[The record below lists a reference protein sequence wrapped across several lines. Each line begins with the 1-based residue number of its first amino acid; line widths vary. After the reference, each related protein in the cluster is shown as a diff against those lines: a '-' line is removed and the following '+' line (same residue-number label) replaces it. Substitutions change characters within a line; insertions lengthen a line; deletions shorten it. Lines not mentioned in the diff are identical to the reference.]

1 MRHREVVALS
11 DTLSGKKVLFLVLVI
26 VVVAEHEVALFV
38 AMSALPR
45 QFVLRLSGSKVS
57 LHGRVR

>member
-1 MRHREVVALS
+1 MNMRHREVVALS

-26 VVVAEHEVALFV
+26 VIVAEHEVALFV

-45 QFVLRLSGSKVS
+45 
-57 LHGRVR
+57 